1 MENITETEICATYIK
16 ECGMKIRVEIKNT
29 YEKHLKITDCYT
41 QNCEE
46 FLELNTEAL
55 QRRAVAQGRRLP
67 SILAAVLLW
76 WREKMHNA
84 STAADCAEMQ
94 RLSKIGCFLHF
105 GETGDSPDTFI
116 FYFQHN
122 IVPKMGQK
130 PSLSGDIFRDI
141 C

>member
-1 MENITETEICATYIK
+1 MVPLIRESIK
-16 ECGMKIRVEIKNT
+16 EPFRNNMVIST
-29 YEKHLKITDCYT
+29 
-41 QNCEE
+41 
-46 FLELNTEAL
+46 
-55 QRRAVAQGRRLP
+55 
-67 SILAAVLLW
+67 AARNVSDGLLW

-122 IVPKMGQK
+122 NNPVLMLGMGY
-130 PSLSGDIFRDI
+130 S
-141 C
+141 